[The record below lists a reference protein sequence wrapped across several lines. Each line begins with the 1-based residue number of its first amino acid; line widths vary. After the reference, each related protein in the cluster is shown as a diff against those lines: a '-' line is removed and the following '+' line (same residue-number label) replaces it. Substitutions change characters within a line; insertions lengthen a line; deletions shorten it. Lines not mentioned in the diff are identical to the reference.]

1 MRAPKAWSI
10 LIATIAVPL
19 CVEGEV
25 LPIRSY
31 TTADGLAANR
41 VDCIVPDSRGFIW
54 FCTPEGL
61 SRFDGYRIVSY
72 GTGDGLP
79 GRSAEAFLETHTG
92 AYFAG
97 TDRGL
102 SQFNTSAGGN
112 AFIPYGQAADGFD
125 KPVYSLWEFP
135 SGRIW
140 CATRGGLFE
149 VLGGGRFRRQP
160 LGGVQ
165 RTLVTD
171 LVEDAG
177 GKLWVATFDG
187 IVVLGKD
194 GVTQRIAKEDG
205 LPNNWVNALLLDRAG
220 RLWAGTRSGLVL
232 MHDGGAGGRCGVQRV
247 YTIKDGSPAGDVMAL
262 AEGPDGAIWM
272 GTQVGISRLL
282 PGSGDPVF
290 QNLTRDQ
297 GLSDRQIIA
306 LAADKGGNMW
316 AGTEGAG
323 VMRIASSGF
332 VTFRERDGLATDRA
346 FSIFADRAGAVVA
359 VTEMST
365 SPGRSVAVF
374 DSGRF
379 RAVVPKVFGD
389 NPGWGQHQILLQSRA
404 GEWWAATKAG
414 LCRFAPASVAGLAGK
429 QPAACYAQDV
439 NVFRVFEDSKGG
451 IWASGQIGE
460 VNRLLRWDPARKA
473 ISRFDDGP
481 KPRQLASAF
490 AEDRGGNIWMGFW
503 GPDGGE
509 LLRYDGRQFTRLKF
523 PESAPATI
531 FALLVDHAG
540 RLWIASDGAG
550 LAVIENPSQA
560 PFHPRTYDTD
570 NGLASNQVTAIVEDS
585 AGRIYACTRKGVD
598 RLDPVTGRVKHF
610 SAADGLPL
618 GEIKSAFR
626 DGSGNLWFATSQGVA
641 RLTPTAD
648 RPPKIPSV
656 LITDLETGGRRYP
669 VSQAGE
675 ALLRPPKL
683 DPSRN
688 QLQVKFVGFNN
699 EPTESLRYRYKLEG
713 ADKTWHETLDH
724 TVNYAA
730 LEPGGYTFL
739 VKAVNSEDQASAAP
753 AEIDFEVLPPF
764 WRRWWFEAL
773 ALAGLAS
780 LIRAAHR
787 YRVAQAVHLERM
799 RIRIATDLHDDIGAG
814 LSQIAIL
821 SEVLI
826 QRSGDDQ
833 GLSGPLSGMA
843 GSARELLA
851 SMSDIVWAINPRHD
865 HLRDLQQRMRRFASD
880 LFGARNIDFV
890 FRAPT
895 ADQDLKLGAD
905 MRREIY
911 LVFKEAVNNI
921 MRHADCT
928 QAEIDFSRERDWLAL
943 RVRDNGKGMP
953 VSASGAGQG
962 LLNMQARA
970 KALGGEVRI
979 ASASGQGTTVA
990 MRVPLGRPRAFPWR
1004 KASP

>member
-1 MRAPKAWSI
+1 MGWQAI
-10 LIATIAVPL
+10 LIATIAVPMCL
-19 CVEGEV
+19 EGEV

-72 GTGDGLP
+72 GASGGLP
-79 GRSAEAFLETHTG
+79 GRSLESFLEAPAG

-102 SQFNTSAGGN
+102 SQFHTGASGA
-112 AFIPYGQAADGFD
+112 AFAAYGAAADGFD
-125 KPVYSLWEFP
+125 RPIHALKKSP
-135 SGRIW
+135 SGTIW
-140 CATRGGLFE
+140 CGTRGGLFE
-149 VLGGGRFRRQP
+149 VVGGGRFRRQALP
-160 LGGVQ
+160 GLP

-171 LVEDAG
+171 IVEDAG
-177 GKLWVATFDG
+177 GKLWVATFEG

-194 GVTQRIAKEDG
+194 GAPQRIAKEDG
-205 LPNNWVNALLLDRAG
+205 LPNKWVNALLLDRAG
-220 RLWAGTRSGLVL
+220 RMWAGTRGGLVL
-232 MHDGGAGGRCGVQRV
+232 LHDGGAAGQCGVQRA
-247 YTIKDGSPAGDVMAL
+247 YTAKAGLPGREVLAL
-262 AEGPDGAIWM
+262 AEGPDGAIWI
-272 GTQVGISRLL
+272 GTQIGISRLL

-290 QNLTRDQ
+290 QNLTRNQ
-297 GLSDRQIIA
+297 GLSDRQIVS
-306 LAADKGGNMW
+306 LAVDQAGNMW

-323 VMRIASSGF
+323 VMRIGSGGF
-332 VTFRERDGLATDRA
+332 VTFREQDGLSTDRV
-346 FSIFADRAGAVVA
+346 FSVFGDRAGRVVA
-359 VTEMST
+359 VTET
-365 SPGRSVAVF
+365 LAPPGRSVAVF
-374 DSGRF
+374 DGGRF
-379 RAVVPKVFGD
+379 RAVMPKVLGD
-389 NPGWGQHQILLQSRA
+389 NPSWGQHQILLQSRT
-404 GEWWAATKAG
+404 GEWWGASRAG
-414 LCRFAPASVAGLAGK
+414 LCRFAPSSAAALAGR
-429 QPAACYAQDV
+429 QPKAIYAQGVD
-439 NVFRVFEDSKGG
+439 VFRVFEDSKGG
-451 IWASGQIGE
+451 IWASGQYGDG
-460 VNRLLRWDPARKA
+460 NRLLRWDPARKA
-473 ISRFDDGP
+473 ISRIEGP
-481 KPRQLASAF
+481 KPGQLVSAF
-490 AEDRGGNIWMGFW
+490 AEDRNGNIWMGFW

-509 LLRYDGRQFTRLKF
+509 LLRYDGRQFTRHKF
-523 PESAPATI
+523 PAGTPATI

-550 LAVIENPSQA
+550 LAMLENPGQA
-560 PFHPRTYDTD
+560 PFHPRTYDTSS
-570 NGLASNQVTAIVEDS
+570 GLASNQVTAIVEDN
-585 AGRIYACTRKGVD
+585 AGRIYAGTGKGVD
-598 RLDPVTGRVKHF
+598 RLDPMTGRVKHF
-610 SAADGLPL
+610 SAADGLPN

-626 DGSGNLWFATSQGVA
+626 DRFGNLWFATSQGVA

-648 RPPKIPSV
+648 PPPTIPSV

-688 QLQVKFVGFNN
+688 QLQITFVGFNN
-699 EPTESLRYRYKLEG
+699 EPGESLRYRYKLGGTDEG
-713 ADKTWHETLDH
+713 WHDTLDH

-739 VKAVNSEDQASAAP
+739 VKAVNSEDRASAAP

-780 LIRAAHR
+780 FIWATHR

-826 QRSGDDQ
+826 QRSGADQ
-833 GLSGPLSGMA
+833 ALSGPLSGMA

-880 LFGARNIDFV
+880 LFAARNIDFV
-890 FRAPT
+890 FRAPA

-928 QAEIDFSRERDWLAL
+928 QAEIDFSRDRDWLAL
-943 RVRDNGKGMP
+943 RVSDNGKGFP
-953 VSASGAGQG
+953 ATASGAGQG

-970 KALGGEVRI
+970 RTLGGEVRI
-979 ASASGQGTTVA
+979 ASAAGEGTTIA
-990 MRVPLGRPRAFPWR
+990 LRVPLGRPRAFPWR
-1004 KASP
+1004 KPSK

>member
-1 MRAPKAWSI
+1 VA
-10 LIATIAVPL
+10 L
-19 CVEGEV
+19 CLKGEV

-72 GTGDGLP
+72 GAADGLP
-79 GRSAEAFLETHTG
+79 GRSVEAFLETRSG

-102 SQFNTSAGGN
+102 SQFHSSAAGN
-112 AFIPYGQAADGFD
+112 AFAAYGAAADGFD
-125 KPVYSLWEFP
+125 RPIYALKKSP

-140 CATRGGLFE
+140 CATRGELFE
-149 VLGGGRFRRQP
+149 VLGGGRFRRQRLP
-160 LGGVQ
+160 GLP

-171 LVEDAG
+171 IVEDAG
-177 GKLWVATFDG
+177 GKLWVATFEG
-187 IVVLGKD
+187 IAVLGKD
-194 GVTQRIAKEDG
+194 GVAQRIAKEDG
-205 LPNNWVNALLLDRAG
+205 LPNKWVNALLLDRTG
-220 RLWAGTRSGLVL
+220 RMWAGTRSGLVL
-232 MHDGGAGGRCGVQRV
+232 LHDGGAGGRCGVQRV
-247 YTIKDGSPAGDVMAL
+247 YPDKDGAFARDTMAL
-262 AEGPDGAIWM
+262 AEGPDGSIWM
-272 GTQVGISRLL
+272 GTQVGISRFL
-282 PGSGDPVF
+282 PGSGDPQF
-290 QNLTRDQ
+290 QNLTRNQ
-297 GLSDRQIIA
+297 GLSDREIIS
-306 LAADKGGNMW
+306 LAVDQAGNMW

-323 VMRIASSGF
+323 VMRIGSGGF
-332 VTFRERDGLATDRA
+332 VTFREQDGIKTDRA
-346 FSIFADRAGAVVA
+346 FSIFPDRAGNVVA
-359 VTEMST
+359 VTET
-365 SPGRSVAVF
+365 LDPPGRSVAVF
-374 DSGRF
+374 DGGRF
-379 RAVVPKVFGD
+379 HAVVPKVLGD
-389 NPGWGQHQILLQSRA
+389 NPSWGQHQILLQSRT
-404 GEWWAATKAG
+404 GEWWGAARAG
-414 LCRFAPASVAGLAGK
+414 LCRFAAVSVAALAGRPPK
-429 QPAACYAQDV
+429 AIYAQGV

-451 IWASGQIGE
+451 IWASGQYRDE
-460 VNRLLRWDPARKA
+460 NRLLRWDPAREA
-473 ISRFDDGP
+473 ISSFKDGP
-481 KPRQLASAF
+481 KPRQLVSAF
-490 AEDRGGNIWMGFW
+490 AEDRDGNVWMGFW
-503 GPDGGE
+503 GVDGGE
-509 LLRYDGRQFTRLKF
+509 LLRYDGRQFTRFKF
-523 PESAPATI
+523 PAGAPATI

-540 RLWIASDGAG
+540 RLWIGSDGAG
-550 LAVIENPSQA
+550 LAMLENPGQA
-560 PFHPRTYDTD
+560 PFHPRTYDTSS
-570 NGLASNQVTAIVEDS
+570 GLASNQVTAIVEDN
-585 AGRIYACTRKGVD
+585 AGRIYAGTGKGVD
-598 RLDPVTGRVKHF
+598 RLDPMTGHVKHF
-610 SAADGLPL
+610 SAADGLPH

-626 DGSGNLWFATSQGVA
+626 DRFGNLWFATSQGVA

-648 RPPKIPSV
+648 PPPTIPSV
-656 LITDLETGGRRYP
+656 LITDLETGGRHYP

-688 QLQVKFVGFNN
+688 QLQIAFVGFNN
-699 EPTESLRYRYKLEG
+699 EPAESLRYRYKLGGTDE
-713 ADKTWHETLDH
+713 AWHDTLDH

-730 LEPGGYTFL
+730 VEPGSYTFL

-764 WRRWWFEAL
+764 WRRWWFESL
-773 ALAGLAS
+773 ALAGLAGLVWS
-780 LIRAAHR
+780 THR

-826 QRSGDDQ
+826 QRSGADQ

-880 LFGARNIDFV
+880 LFAARNIDFV
-890 FRAPT
+890 FRAPA

-928 QAEIDFSRERDWLAL
+928 QAEIDFSRDRDWLAL
-943 RVRDNGKGMP
+943 RVSDNGKGMP
-953 VSASGAGQG
+953 ASAPGSGQG

-970 KALGGEVRI
+970 KTLGGAVNI
-979 ASASGQGTTVA
+979 ASSAGEGTTIA
-990 MRVPLGRPRAFPWR
+990 LRVPLGRPRAFPWR
-1004 KASP
+1004 KPSK